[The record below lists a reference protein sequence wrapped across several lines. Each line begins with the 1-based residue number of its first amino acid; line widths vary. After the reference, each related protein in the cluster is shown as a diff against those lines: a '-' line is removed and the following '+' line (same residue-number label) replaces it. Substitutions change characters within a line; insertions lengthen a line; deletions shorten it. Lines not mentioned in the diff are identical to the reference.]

1 MASSKSGMLRSMAEN
16 SVVAFEASDEE
27 NTPTQHKS
35 KSVCGKLAS
44 LTEDIVDD
52 DGLDVIELC

>member
-1 MASSKSGMLRSMAEN
+1 MLRSMAEN

-35 KSVCGKLAS
+35 KSVCSKLAS